1 MSTGGRLRQVVV
13 EEDINGV
20 TIVNFAHKK
29 ILDEQNIQQL
39 GEELTSLVDGPRK
52 ILLNFQHVEYL
63 SSAAIGKLMAM
74 NKLVTAAKAKLRMCS
89 ISPAIFEVFK
99 ITKLNKVFEIH
110 KDEQAALDRF

>member
-1 MSTGGRLRQVVV
+1 MSSGGRLRQLVV

-20 TIVNFAHKK
+20 TIVNFANRK

-52 ILLNFQHVEYL
+52 ILLNFQNVEYL
-63 SSAAIGKLMAM
+63 SSAAIGKLMALH
-74 NKLVTAAKAKLRMCS
+74 KLIAGVKAKLRLCS
-89 ISPAIFEVFK
+89 INPTLMEVFK
-99 ITKLNKVFEIH
+99 ITKLNKLLEIF